1 MTAERTLDHILA
13 VQLTVAWAGESG
25 GEPPRLGWWD
35 SDLVDELAGGDFFR
49 RLAPHTQHWAALEAV
64 REVARRAD
72 TTARKT
78 SAGPDQIRSL
88 FHLGFEMDE
97 QLEERLAQHKRAG
110 DPPDKVLPDLYPVAA
125 PFEREDLE
133 QWLGKPPKP
142 QYQLDPTGRK
152 LRGSP
157 STEMKEVVDTLAA
170 ALLPLSETYSLPYYR
185 VGR

>member
-88 FHLGFEMDE
+88 FHLGFEIDE
-97 QLEERLAQHKRAG
+97 QLDERLAHHKRAEIQPG
-110 DPPDKVLPDLYPVAA
+110 KPLPDLYPVDAA
-125 PFEREDLE
+125 FNRGELE
-133 QWLGKPPKP
+133 QWLGNLLRQEYKV
-142 QYQLDPTGRK
+142 DPAGRK
-152 LRGSP
+152 LRGTP
-157 STEMKEVVDTLAA
+157 PDDAGEVIDTLAA
-170 ALLPLSETYSLPYYR
+170 ALLPLPDKYPLPYYR
-185 VGR
+185 VTQ